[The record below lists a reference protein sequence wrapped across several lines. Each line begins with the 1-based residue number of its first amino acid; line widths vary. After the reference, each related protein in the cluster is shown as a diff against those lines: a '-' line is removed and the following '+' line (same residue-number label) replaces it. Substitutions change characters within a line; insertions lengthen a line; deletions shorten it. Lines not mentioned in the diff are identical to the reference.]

1 MRDVQSGV
9 GRWGMA
15 TPLTLNFGLGSA
27 TSIDSVVVRWAM
39 RGMPTTTIANP
50 PINALLRIRKDGMTT
65 NVPEELRIGDALS
78 VAPLP
83 ARQEITVHVPSAL
96 QSDCT
101 IELIDA
107 FGNIVATYSRH
118 GDEYVQLPLA
128 GLASGMY
135 IVRAH
140 ANGITAIKSF
150 VKVD

>member
-1 MRDVQSGV
+1 
-9 GRWGMA
+9 
-15 TPLTLNFGLGSA
+15 
-27 TSIDSVVVRWAM
+27 
-39 RGMPTTTIANP
+39 MPTTTIANP

-65 NVPEELRIGDALS
+65 SVPEELRVSDALS

-83 ARQEITVHVPSAL
+83 ARQEITVHVPAAL
-96 QSDCT
+96 QSQCT

-107 FGNIVATYSRH
+107 FGNVVATYGRH
-118 GDEYVQLPLA
+118 GDEYVQLPLT

-140 ANGITAIKSF
+140 TNGITVTTSF